1 MKETRIMHSK
11 SDNIKIMMGSET
23 NDIIE
28 KISKKI
34 IKINEKKWVC
44 FWWYRLQKISL
55 KRSESFDLKWEY
67 QSSETDLTKIV
78 KPYVLWTGT
87 T

>member
-1 MKETRIMHSK
+1 MHSK

-34 IKINEKKWVC
+34 IKINEKK
-44 FWWYRLQKISL
+44 
-55 KRSESFDLKWEY
+55 
-67 QSSETDLTKIV
+67 
-78 KPYVLWTGT
+78 
-87 T
+87 